1 MIDPL
6 AYDFNQHGPA
16 KGRRSGLGLQI
27 PPCNPGYKLMTRWG
41 WEEGRGLGAN
51 LQGRTEPCLPAY
63 QPLDPDNAKQGLG
76 EQRYKGI
83 LPGPAAAVQLRV
95 CLLLCPLPISMFEL
109 ACLTLFVALVMVAYH
124 TAIDF

>member
-6 AYDFNQHGPA
+6 ACDFSQYGPA
-16 KGRRSGLGLQI
+16 KGRRSGLGFQI
-27 PPCNPGYKLMTRWG
+27 PPCNRGYKLMTRWG

-63 QPLDPDNAKQGLG
+63 QPLSRDKAKQGLG
-76 EQRYKGI
+76 QQRCKGI

-95 CLLLCPLPISMFEL
+95 CLLLCPLPIALFEL
-109 ACLTLFVALVMVAYH
+109 AHMTTFVSLPV
-124 TAIDF
+124 